1 MPNSAQVRCSCGQI
15 LKQPVPRIC
24 PGCIATNFGRP
35 KTQPQD
41 LVVVYRLS
49 LAHVR
54 NIAGFDSVSG
64 QPI

>member
-1 MPNSAQVRCSCGQI
+1 MPKFRSSQMQLRTNTKATCSANLPWMQSH
-15 LKQPVPRIC
+15 
-24 PGCIATNFGRP
+24 NFGRP
-35 KTQPQD
+35 KTHRRTW
-41 LVVVYRLS
+41 VVYRLS